1 MTHAPL
7 ALQQRRTQRLLPSVV
22 TLACWRARQTWRLLM
37 LTGAG
42 MLAGVILICSVPLL
56 SQVALTAGLRNTL
69 TVAPVDSELVL
80 SSQPILI
87 STQIFAG
94 DKQQLNTF
102 MRAHLGS
109 YLKQES
115 QFHIDTP
122 RWQITSPSIGVGS
135 FVGLAGADFPQAT
148 PHVKVLQGRLPAPSA
163 NQLEIAITPVSAFSL
178 KLTVGSTI
186 TVSFDIVPV
195 TADGTVLPPISLTLP
210 IQIAGIIAPTGADHY
225 WHGEDFNPA
234 PDGGGALYPGLM
246 SNDTF
251 LNVMTQTA
259 AAHGGTALLLGNSNG
274 SFSFNPTFIEWY
286 FSLDATQVTV
296 TNLGDLLAGLNTVQ
310 VKINEQYGSTP
321 TLSDTTVN
329 GTIYPS
335 NGAPSPLTRFFNRS
349 KVVQI
354 PVIILAA
361 QALALV
367 LLFVSLLATILIER
381 QETVIALLRSR
392 GASRRQ
398 ILGAFAVQSLGLGL
412 VAALAG
418 PPLALLAVLLIGHLT
433 LTPSNQNAL
442 NFLTA
447 NPLQAALGVFWLAV
461 ITAAGI
467 VAALVL
473 SIWGATRR
481 DVLTIRREAAR
492 STRSPLWL
500 RLRLD
505 LVAAL
510 MALAAYGIS
519 LYLTRSGAIDASSNQ
534 VIALPLSL
542 VGPLFLL
549 VAAILVVLRLFPR
562 LLRFFARRAARRP
575 GAPPLLAL
583 AQMSRAPQQSLR
595 VILLLSLAAAFAFFT
610 LVFQATEAQ
619 QIRSAAA
626 QQVGA
631 DFSGALPRPPNVT
644 PTPAQWE
651 ALYRKL
657 SGVTAVSAGTTVDTV
672 SAGGAMTVPMEI
684 RAVDTRSFAQAATWT
699 SDDARQPLASLLAQI
714 SSAGAL
720 RQARQAVPAIVDAV
734 AWKALQLSPGAQFN
748 VAMQGL
754 PNGVAFVAIAEVQH
768 IPTVNDS
775 LETSGTNQYT
785 TPGGIIVDYER
796 LAQVYGTLVGDPSAL
811 AATYLWLRTSSDQ
824 TALSQVRAALSAG
837 QFQLD
842 NVLDRRALIE
852 MMQQDPLYV
861 AINSI
866 LLLGV
871 SITLLL
877 ALVGALLVSWLTT
890 SARLTNFAVLRAL
903 GSVPRQIASVLRWE
917 QGLVY
922 GAASV
927 LGITFGVLLVLSVVP
942 GLVFTNPAPPG
953 TVISEAE
960 FSVIQHVLPVQI
972 VLPPSL
978 GAALAVLIAL
988 CTLALALMTRA
999 AATLSLSQTLRLNE
1013 D

>member
-1 MTHAPL
+1 MMHATP
-7 ALQQRRTQRLLPSVV
+7 ALPQRSAQRLIPSVV
-22 TLACWRARQTWRLLM
+22 TLACWRARQTWRLL
-37 LTGAG
+37 LLIG
-42 MLAGVILICSVPLL
+42 MALLAGVILLCSVPLL

-80 SSQPILI
+80 SSQATLI
-87 STQIFAG
+87 STQVFAS
-94 DKQQLNTF
+94 DKQQLNSF
-102 MRAHLGS
+102 LRARLGS
-109 YLKQES
+109 YVKQGS

-122 RWQITSPSIGVGS
+122 RWKISSPDIGVGS
-135 FVGLAGADFPQAT
+135 FIGLMGADFPQAT

-163 NQLEIAITPVSAFSL
+163 SQLEIAITPISALSL
-178 KLTVGSTI
+178 KLAVGSTI
-186 TVSFDIVPV
+186 TVSLDIVPV
-195 TADGTVLPPISLTLP
+195 TADGTGLPPIALFLP
-210 IQIAGIIAPTGADHY
+210 LQVVGMIAPTGADYY
-225 WHGEDFNPA
+225 WHGEDFNPV

-251 LNVMTQTA
+251 LNVMTQIA
-259 AAHGGTALLLGNSNG
+259 AAHGGTALMLGND
-274 SFSFNPTFIEWY
+274 FDARYFNPTFIEWY
-286 FSLDATQVTV
+286 FSLDATQVNV
-296 TNLGDLLAGLNTVQ
+296 TNLGDLLARLNTAQ
-310 VKINEQYGSTP
+310 VKMNEQYGNTP
-321 TLSDTTVN
+321 ALSDTKVN
-329 GTIYPS
+329 GTVYPS
-335 NGAPSPLTRFFNRS
+335 NGVPSPLTRFFNRS

-354 PVIILAA
+354 PVFLLAA
-361 QALALV
+361 QALALI
-367 LLFVSLLATILIER
+367 LLFVSLLATILVER

-398 ILGAFAVQSLGLGL
+398 ILGAFAVQSLALGL
-412 VAALAG
+412 LAALAG
-418 PPLALLAVLLIGHLT
+418 PPLALLAAWLIGHLT

-442 NFLTA
+442 TFLTA
-447 NPLQAALGVFWLAV
+447 NPLQAALGGAWLAL
-461 ITAAGI
+461 ITAAGM
-467 VAALVL
+467 VAALL
-473 SIWGATRR
+473 FSIWGATRR

-492 STRSPLWL
+492 SKRRPLWQ
-500 RLRLD
+500 RLQLD

-510 MALAAYGIS
+510 MALAVYASS
-519 LYLTRSGAIDASSNQ
+519 LYLTRSGAIDASTNQ
-534 VIALPLSL
+534 IIALPLSL

-549 VAAILVVLRLFPR
+549 VAALLLFLRLFPH
-562 LLRFFARRAARRP
+562 LLRFFAWRAARRP

-583 AQMSRAPQQSLR
+583 AQMSRAPQQPLR
-595 VILLLSLAAAFAFFT
+595 VILLLSLAAAFACFT

-626 QQVGA
+626 QQAGA

-657 SGVTAVSAGTTVDTV
+657 SGVTAVSAGTAVDTV
-672 SAGGAMTVPMEI
+672 SAGQATTIPIEI
-684 RAVDTRSFAQAATWT
+684 RAVDTSTFAQTATWT
-699 SDDARQPLASLLAQI
+699 SEDASQPLASLLAQI
-714 SSAGAL
+714 SSPDAF
-720 RQARQAVPAIVDAV
+720 RQAPNAVPAIVDAV

-796 LAQVYGTLVGDPSAL
+796 LAQVYGTLVGVPGAL
-811 AATYLWLRTSSDQ
+811 AANYLWLRTSSDQ
-824 TALSQVRAALSAG
+824 KTLAKVRAALGAG
-837 QFQLD
+837 QFQLE
-842 NVLDRRALIE
+842 NVLDRRALIDL
-852 MMQQDPLYV
+852 MQQDPLYV
-861 AINSI
+861 AITGI

-877 ALVGALLVSWLTT
+877 ALVGALLVFWLST

-903 GSVPRQIASVLRWE
+903 GGAPRQIASVLRWE
-917 QGLVY
+917 QGLIC
-922 GAASV
+922 GAALV
-927 LGITFGVLLVLSVVP
+927 LGSLFGALLVLSVVP

-953 TVISEAE
+953 SVISDAE
-960 FSVIQHVLPVQI
+960 FAVMQHVLPVQI

-978 GAALAVLIAL
+978 GGLLAVFIAL
-988 CTLALALMTRA
+988 CALVLLLMARA
-999 AATLSLSQTLRLNE
+999 ASAPRLSQTLRLNE